1 MLNSRP
7 RRFARGER
15 EMALRHGDGRRLLV
29 GAAYAV
35 MCATVFGLMRYPNI
49 VSKEVTIGFLV
60 IFLMVTVALIVV
72 GQFSMMKNRM
82 PVRFKNVDELLTVYE
97 VARWAAKDLD
107 IKYGDQRLFYSLLLR
122 RSTGG
127 FMMPSIIWWTASIPV
142 QELAL
147 LAPFIDLIIE
157 GRGPPQNL
165 PPEYDDRANILQR
178 FKERMQIGGLWP
190 QAKLAMTGGLAV

>member
-1 MLNSRP
+1 
-7 RRFARGER
+7 
-15 EMALRHGDGRRLLV
+15 MALRHGDGRRLLV